1 MVSLDGCAFD
11 RVAAD
16 YRGKSLAQAAAAD
29 RLLGMLR
36 PGPDEDVLDVGC
48 GPGHVTGSIAR
59 KTLGRVVGVDISP
72 GMIEQAKKENP
83 GVEFRRL
90 AAEDL
95 DYNGEFDIVF
105 SNSTLQWFEDGPR
118 AVGGMRAALREG
130 GRLGVCCPSTPEF
143 APWFNR
149 VVEAVVSRPE
159 IAPVYA
165 HRSSPWFHLPDLQAY
180 VRFFEERGFR
190 TEHAAIEYEATRY
203 AVDEAFGIFTAGPA
217 QGFIGSQYYDIE
229 QPPGYRERFCAAVR
243 EEMEAAA
250 AGGSVVVDFNRLYYI
265 AGAGG

>member
-72 GMIEQAKKENP
+72 GMIEQAKKEHP
-83 GVEFRRL
+83 GVEFRCL

-165 HRSSPWFHLPDLQAY
+165 HRSSPWFHLPDLPAY